1 MGKRRHRQTE
11 EYRSPDWK
19 RRLFNGYVAAPL
31 DNYIVLLLSAI
42 GISGLA
48 ICAMVMLFQDAAI
61 PENQTQVIF
70 EAADY
75 EIGEYNLKISTDQ
88 GDVYV
93 RLDSMRE
100 SNRLYQQIDQGA
112 VFSAT
117 YDAAYELPGVLLWEL
132 RDANTQYVTAEDV
145 HKVLLFEQKDVFIV
159 CTGLV
164 FFAWGGFAGLYY
176 VVSNAERFPKL
187 AKLMIRKEFRRF

>member
-1 MGKRRHRQTE
+1 MRGRTSLKKQ
-11 EYRSPDWK
+11 
-19 RRLFNGYVAAPL
+19 LFNGYVVAPL
-31 DNYIVLLLSAI
+31 DNFIVLLLSAI

-48 ICAMVMLFQDAAI
+48 IYAMLMLFQDAAI
-61 PENQTQVIF
+61 PKNQTQIIF
-70 EAADY
+70 ETTSY
-75 EIGEYNLKISTDQ
+75 VIEEYNLKVCTDQ
-88 GDVYV
+88 GDVYI
-93 RLDSMRE
+93 RLDSIRD

-117 YDAAYELPGVLLWEL
+117 YDAKYELPGVLLWEL
-132 RDANTQYVTAEDV
+132 HDANTQYVTAEDV

>member
-1 MGKRRHRQTE
+1 MKKQ
-11 EYRSPDWK
+11 
-19 RRLFNGYVAAPL
+19 LFNGYVVAPL
-31 DNYIVLLLSAI
+31 DNFIVLLLSAI

-48 ICAMVMLFQDAAI
+48 IYAMLMLFQDAAI
-61 PENQTQVIF
+61 PKNQTQIIF
-70 EAADY
+70 ETTSY
-75 EIGEYNLKISTDQ
+75 VIEEYNLKVCTDQ
-88 GDVYV
+88 GDVYI
-93 RLDSMRE
+93 RLDSIRD

-117 YDAAYELPGVLLWEL
+117 YDAKYELPGVLLWEL
-132 RDANTQYVTAEDV
+132 HDANTQYVTAEDV

-159 CTGLV
+159 CTRLV

>member
-70 EAADY
+70 E
-75 EIGEYNLKISTDQ
+75 
-88 GDVYV
+88 
-93 RLDSMRE
+93 
-100 SNRLYQQIDQGA
+100 
-112 VFSAT
+112 
-117 YDAAYELPGVLLWEL
+117 
-132 RDANTQYVTAEDV
+132 
-145 HKVLLFEQKDVFIV
+145 DVFIV

-176 VVSNAERFPKL
+176 VVSNAERFPRL